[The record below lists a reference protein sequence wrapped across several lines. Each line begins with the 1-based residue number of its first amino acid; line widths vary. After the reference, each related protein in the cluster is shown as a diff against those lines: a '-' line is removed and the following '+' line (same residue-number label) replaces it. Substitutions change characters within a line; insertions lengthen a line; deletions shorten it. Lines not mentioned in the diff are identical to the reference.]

1 MIEQSASGAYGGEI
15 VHLNDGQRQRGSS
28 RNETSMTVIKAKNSV
43 GQDAVPPSAKLLQ
56 KDQAYTAIKQFLF
69 QEEDTRNY
77 FSERFLA
84 GELDMGLASVRSAV
98 ERLRSEGIVELI
110 PKAGIR
116 LPQITHEEIMD
127 FFEVRLVIEPYIAQQ
142 VAQRVTREQCKELME
157 LIESQ
162 KLAARERDTLTYH
175 QLDLAFHDCIAR
187 IHGNLEMVRT
197 LQQLGDKM
205 YRLSRRIHQRQV
217 EHLSVNAQQ
226 HEKIVL
232 AICEGR
238 ADDASDAMRAHLIWG
253 RNHTLDPEGRLEQI
267 SRGTITA

>member
-98 ERLRSEGIVELI
+98 ERLRSEGIVD
-110 PKAGIR
+110 R
-116 LPQITHEEIMD
+116 S
-127 FFEVRLVIEPYIAQQ
+127 
-142 VAQRVTREQCKELME
+142 QRPG
-157 LIESQ
+157 S
-162 KLAARERDTLTYH
+162 
-175 QLDLAFHDCIAR
+175 DCPR
-187 IHGNLEMVRT
+187 SPMKRSWTSLRFG
-197 LQQLGDKM
+197 
-205 YRLSRRIHQRQV
+205 
-217 EHLSVNAQQ
+217 
-226 HEKIVL
+226 
-232 AICEGR
+232 
-238 ADDASDAMRAHLIWG
+238 W
-253 RNHTLDPEGRLEQI
+253 
-267 SRGTITA
+267 